1 MFFRTCGL
9 RAGQISGLH
18 HPFKLVVTAHRLKFF
33 TELCGNHSHA
43 AMSSWRWST
52 GSLELFRAQ
61 SERVQAVRRG
71 RHGFNV
77 HLIFLCSANPSPA
90 LPPADGGAPAPS
102 AGSAAPC
109 SAPLLLPAGKKTAAG
124 KPAAGKTAAG
134 KTRLCGR
141 RRTCEVLLKYTSD
154 SACISLLNPA

>member
-33 TELCGNHSHA
+33 TELCGNHPHA

-109 SAPLLLPAGKKTAAG
+109 SAPLLLPAAPQLEKPQLENLQLEKPQLEKPASAAAG
-124 KPAAGKTAAG
+124 EPA
-134 KTRLCGR
+134 RCCLNI
-141 RRTCEVLLKYTSD
+141 LL
-154 SACISLLNPA
+154 ILLVFHF